1 MTNKRVL
8 SQDQHHE
15 GGALFGMIFLET
27 KENII
32 KNNAWFLKHR
42 LEVNIMASCVFW
54 GAADCKRQH
63 VIYGVQA

>member
-1 MTNKRVL
+1 MG
-8 SQDQHHE
+8 